1 MAMAGCTMRVAG
13 RMERPIGDTLKAVE
27 AEKSDSIVPQAQAPS
42 RDISK
47 KGFPSHDLREAS
59 REGSQIGNERATQ
72 AFLCESKQERET
84 PQRERPS
91 VRARV
96 HEEMGTVSRGN

>member
-72 AFLCESKQERET
+72 AFLCGRASKRGRHHREAF
-84 PQRERPS
+84 
-91 VRARV
+91 RARA
-96 HEEMGTVSRGN
+96 RA